1 MLTILILMTLGTIM
15 GVYVHWAILALCT
28 FILFLWQSA
37 LWIFA
42 GEFSLI
48 GLLMLMAYVC
58 ALQSGYLLG
67 VYLSVR
73 LEE

>member
-1 MLTILILMTLGTIM
+1 MLTILILMALGTIM
-15 GVYVHWAILALCT
+15 GVYLHWAVLALCT
-28 FILFLWQSA
+28 LILFLWQAA

-42 GEFSLI
+42 GEFGLI
-48 GLLMLMAYVC
+48 GFLMLMAYFC

-67 VYLSVR
+67 VYLSVK